1 MARLSNRMTKYE
13 APQGFVYDYKEP
25 KDDNH
30 LLVKFLFLSKNDDIN
45 NYVLVKDEKN
55 GITRKK
61 SCCRWIGKKWYC
73 RL

>member
-45 NYVLVKDEKN
+45 NYILVKDEKN
-55 GITRKK
+55 GN
-61 SCCRWIGKKWYC
+61 
-73 RL
+73 